1 MIGLFVKYILIFI
14 GFILLQVL
22 VLNNITLFNGWAQPY
37 LYIYPLIALPLMV
50 PKRFILIIGF
60 VVGLTIDM
68 FTHTPGI
75 HASATLALAFM
86 RPSVLK
92 AIRPREGFKSYI
104 PSMKTM
110 GVTKYFTYSG
120 LLVLIHNLWLFALLY
135 FSTGL
140 ILTAIG
146 HALLSTIFTLILIL
160 ILQLFTQPKKS
171 F

>member
-1 MIGLFVKYILIFI
+1 MIGLIIRYVFVFI

-22 VLNNITLFNGWAQPY
+22 ILNHISVFNGWAQPY
-37 LYIYPLIALPLMV
+37 LYIYPLIALPLIL
-50 PKRFILIIGF
+50 PKRFLLLIGF
-60 VVGLTIDM
+60 AVGLIMDM

-75 HASATLALAFM
+75 HTSATLTLVFF
-86 RPSVLK
+86 RPTVLK

-104 PSMKTM
+104 PSIKIM
-110 GVTKYFTYSG
+110 GMSKYFTYSG

-140 ILTAIG
+140 ILSAIG
-146 HALLSTIFTLILIL
+146 HALLSTVFTLILIL
-160 ILQLFTQPKKS
+160 IIQLFSQPDKT

>member
-1 MIGLFVKYILIFI
+1 MIVLYVRYILVFI

-22 VLNNITLFNGWAQPY
+22 ILNNISLFNGWAQPF
-37 LYIYPLIALPLMV
+37 LYIYPLIALPLII
-50 PKRFILIIGF
+50 PKRYLLIIGF
-60 VVGLTIDM
+60 LVGLTIDM

-75 HASATLALAFM
+75 HASATLTLVFF
-86 RPSVLK
+86 RPFIIK

-146 HALLSTIFTLILIL
+146 HAILSTIFTLILIF
-160 ILQLFTQPKKS
+160 IIQLFTQPQKT